1 MWTNAESIKESDDPE
16 STKDSRVIPR
26 RELVVRESMSET
38 GLERVD
44 A

>member
-1 MWTNAESIKESDDPE
+1 MNAKLIKESDDPE
-16 STKDSRVIPR
+16 STRDFRVVLG
-26 RELVVRESMSET
+26 RELVVRESMSEL

>member
-1 MWTNAESIKESDDPE
+1 MDAKLMNGLDNPK
-16 STKDSRVIPR
+16 STRDFRIIFRRVS
-26 RELVVRESMSET
+26 VVRESISES

>member
-1 MWTNAESIKESDDPE
+1 MNAESIKELDDPE
-16 STKDSRVIPR
+16 FTKDFRVIPR
-26 RELVVRESMSET
+26 RESVVRESMSKL

>member
-1 MWTNAESIKESDDPE
+1 MCTNAESMKELDDPE
-16 STKDSRVIPR
+16 STKDFRVVPG
-26 RELVVRESMSET
+26 RELVVRESISES

>member
-1 MWTNAESIKESDDPE
+1 MKESDDPE
-16 STKDSRVIPR
+16 SMGDFRVVFR
-26 RELVVRESMSET
+26 RELVVRESISES

>member
-1 MWTNAESIKESDDPE
+1 MNAESMKESDDPK
-16 STKDSRVIPR
+16 STRDFRVIFG
-26 RELVVRESMSET
+26 RELVVRESISES